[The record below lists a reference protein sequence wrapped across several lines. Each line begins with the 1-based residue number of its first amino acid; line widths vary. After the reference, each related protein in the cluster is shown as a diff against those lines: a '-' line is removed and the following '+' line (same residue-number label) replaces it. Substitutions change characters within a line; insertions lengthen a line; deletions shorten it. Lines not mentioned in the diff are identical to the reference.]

1 MTPLFI
7 ANERFDPS
15 AGARWTDYIR
25 WAGIPNLTEVV
36 SLDCVLCPRIVT
48 EFIGCDLIE
57 EMTQISALTNCGGF
71 PETFSNEELNNRG
84 LIDSFAR
91 AKEIQRLLAQNNPD
105 EPHANC
111 ELYALWRLREAP
123 VPHERRK

>member
-15 AGARWTDYIR
+15 AGR
-25 WAGIPNLTEVV
+25 
-36 SLDCVLCPRIVT
+36 
-48 EFIGCDLIE
+48 
-57 EMTQISALTNCGGF
+57 
-71 PETFSNEELNNRG
+71 
-84 LIDSFAR
+84 
-91 AKEIQRLLAQNNPD
+91 LAQNNPD